1 MSQERKLAVIGAGN
15 MGAGIAQKMA
25 TEGFRV
31 ILVDLTPE
39 ALERGMNGVR
49 ATLAEAVERKIMRPE
64 QVEAVLSRFE
74 PTLDWSRLAEVE
86 LVVEAVFEDLEVKK
100 QVFRRLSENAG
111 PETILATNT
120 SSFYCCDLAM
130 EVAHPERVVGLHY
143 FYHPAKNRLVEVV
156 PAKQT
161 AEKYRAKAW
170 AIQEAIGKTPIHSA
184 DAPGFIVNRYFVPWL
199 NESVRLLE
207 EGVADIPTI
216 EAAAKKAFRIGMGP
230 FELMNVTGVPIA
242 LHAASTLGRELGP
255 FYAPCARLA
264 EQVEKK
270 ELWSLEGEAD
280 ASRFEA
286 VADRLLATVF
296 LVAGEIIDD
305 EIGSIE
311 DTDIG
316 ARVGL
321 RWSKGPF
328 ELMNLMGVAKAVQ
341 KIAPLCERWDLPIP
355 TSLERQ
361 AEKGEPFAF
370 ELVQLEKRGDVATLW
385 LNRPDAMNA
394 INEDVVAQL
403 GARFADAEADPEVAT
418 IVIGGKGKGFIAGA
432 DIRYFVKNIEKGDIA
447 AIERFTREG
456 EDLITRFA
464 ASKKVVVARLDGLSL
479 GGGCEI
485 ALACDYIVATDK
497 ATMAFPETG
506 IGIYPGLGGTQRLPR
521 RVGIPLARWLV
532 LTGSGVDARTALA
545 MGLVDSVVGFEELD
559 AEIARVAS
567 RGKPDRSGP
576 APSVVPAGFEGAIE
590 LFSRDLD
597 ALRATDPASISDA
610 RLGKAVKSLGFKAPI
625 ALELADRFIREGGA
639 GALADGLEMELS
651 HLDRIFRTKDAYEGL
666 STLGKA
672 RPVFKGE

>member
-1 MSQERKLAVIGAGN
+1 MSQARKLGVIGAGN

-25 TEGFRV
+25 TEGFYV
-31 ILVDLTPE
+31 VLVDLTPE
-39 ALERGMNGVR
+39 ALERGMNGIR
-49 ATLAEAVERKIMRPE
+49 TTLEEAVERKIMRPE
-64 QVEAVLSRFE
+64 QVEGILGRLQ
-74 PTLDWSRLAEVE
+74 PTVDWSQLADVE
-86 LVVEAVFEDLEVKK
+86 CAVEAVFEDLEVKK
-100 QVFRRLSENAG
+100 QVFERLSENCG

-130 EVAHPERVVGLHY
+130 VVDRPERVVGLHY

-161 AEKYRAKAW
+161 EEKYRAKAW

-207 EGVADIPTI
+207 EGIADIATI
-216 EAAAKKAFRIGMGP
+216 EAAAKQAFRIGMGP

-242 LHAASTLGRELGP
+242 LHAATTLGRELGP
-255 FYAPCARLA
+255 FYAPCETLA
-264 EQVEKK
+264 AQVEKK
-270 ELWSLEGEAD
+270 ENWSLEGSPDE
-280 ASRFEA
+280 SKFKA
-286 VADRLLATVF
+286 VADRLLGTVF

-328 ELMNLMGVAKAVQ
+328 ELMNLMGVDKAIEMV
-341 KIAPLCERWDLPIP
+341 KPLCERYDVPVP
-355 TSLERQ
+355 TSLEKQ
-361 AEKGEPFAF
+361 ADLGKPFDF

-394 INEDVVAQL
+394 INQDVVAQL
-403 GARFADAEADPEVAT
+403 SQRFSEADADPEVKT

-432 DIRYFVKNIEKGDIA
+432 DIRFFVKNIEKDDIP
-447 AIERFTREG
+447 AIESFTREG
-456 EDLITRFA
+456 EELISRFA
-464 ASKKVVVARLDGLSL
+464 ASEKVVVARLDGLSL

-497 ATMAFPETG
+497 ASMAFPETG

-521 RVGIPLARWLV
+521 RVGVPLARWLV
-532 LTGSGVDARTALA
+532 LTGSGVDMKTAHA
-545 MGLVDSVVGFEELD
+545 MGLVDAVVGFEGLD
-559 AEIARVAS
+559 DAIAQVAAK
-567 RGKPDRSGP
+567 GKPNRDQGAP
-576 APSVVPAGFEGAIE
+576 AAIPAGFEPVAE
-590 LFSRDLD
+590 VFSKDLAD
-597 ALRATDPASISDA
+597 LKALDPASIEDK
-610 RLGKAVKSLGFKAPI
+610 RLGKAVKSLGYKAPI
-625 ALELADRFIREGGA
+625 ALEMADRFIREGSA
-639 GALADGLEMELS
+639 VSLAEGLEMELS

-672 RPVFKGE
+672 RPVYKGE